1 MSYILISPL
10 YFFFGGG
17 FLKSHFYLFF
27 LAGSFQSHLFFDRL
41 FSKPPFDRLFSEPS
55 FSFCP
60 PQVAHT
66 GLPHH
71 LKKKYYAYNTEQDT
85 TSLRDDVQLSREV
98 PFTYIS
104 PNFIIFSIL
113 QVHTGTASS
122 RKAWTYL
129 KKGMVVQE
137 TYQETTETL

>member
-1 MSYILISPL
+1 MYILISPL

-71 LKKKYYAYNTEQDT
+71 LKKIILCIQYRARHYFVEGRCSTLKGSSIYIH
-85 TSLRDDVQLSREV
+85 LSKFHHFFYLTCSYRH
-98 PFTYIS
+98 S
-104 PNFIIFSIL
+104 
-113 QVHTGTASS
+113 
-122 RKAWTYL
+122 KL
-129 KKGMVVQE
+129 KKGIDVPQE
-137 TYQETTETL
+137 RHGSTRTYQETTETL